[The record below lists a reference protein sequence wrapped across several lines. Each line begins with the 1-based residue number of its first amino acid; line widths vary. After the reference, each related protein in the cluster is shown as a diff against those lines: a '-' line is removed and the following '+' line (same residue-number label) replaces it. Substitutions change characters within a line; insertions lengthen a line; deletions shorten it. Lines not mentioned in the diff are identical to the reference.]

1 MRTSL
6 LLGFA
11 VLLTLALPG
20 ASPPA
25 APAPIAVGLRSALAA
40 MTAAG
45 APYANWAAA
54 GRQFIEFDKARGTA
68 VEVVGDLGTATRVA
82 VLVPGVDTKL
92 ADFDRGLG
100 GVARRA
106 PAVQARSIYTQLRA
120 DEPGAHVAVVAWL
133 GYEPPAGINL
143 AAIREDRARTGAA
156 ALTSFVRGVVARR
169 PGVDVTLIG
178 HSYGAI
184 VVGLA
189 APHLRMVHDLVA
201 LGAPGMG
208 ASRAAQL
215 GGARVFSALAPA
227 DWIRRVPQIRLFD
240 LGHGRRPST
249 PSFGATALP
258 TAGVAG
264 HDYYLEPGGATLPA
278 VANVVLD
285 RPLTAAPAPS
295 TVSTAG
301 LPSTA
306 RLSSTAGLPST
317 AKLSSTAALPSTA
330 KLSSTAAQPST
341 TGLPSTAALPSTVG
355 LS

>member
-6 LLGFA
+6 ILGLT
-11 VLLTLALPG
+11 VLLTIALPG
-20 ASPPA
+20 APPPI
-25 APAPIAVGLRSALAA
+25 PAPIPPIATGLLSATAA

-54 GRQFIEFDKARGTA
+54 GRQFLEFDKAHGTA
-68 VEVVGDLGTATRVA
+68 VEVVGDLSTADRVA

-106 PAVQARSIYTQLRA
+106 PAVQARSILTQVRA
-120 DEPGAHVAVVAWL
+120 DEPGARVAVVAWL
-133 GYEPPAGINL
+133 GYEPPAGIDL
-143 AAIREDRARTGAA
+143 AAVREDRARTGAA
-156 ALTSFVRGVVARR
+156 ALTAFVRGMVAQR
-169 PGVDVTLIG
+169 PGIDVTLIG

-208 ASRAAQL
+208 ASRASQL

-227 DWIRRVPQIRLFD
+227 DWIRRVPQIRLLD

-285 RPLTAAPAPS
+285 RPLTAGPASPS
-295 TVSTAG
+295 PVSSSVSSSASSAVSANAG
-301 LPSTA
+301 RS
-306 RLSSTAGLPST
+306 
-317 AKLSSTAALPSTA
+317 
-330 KLSSTAAQPST
+330 
-341 TGLPSTAALPSTVG
+341 
-355 LS
+355 